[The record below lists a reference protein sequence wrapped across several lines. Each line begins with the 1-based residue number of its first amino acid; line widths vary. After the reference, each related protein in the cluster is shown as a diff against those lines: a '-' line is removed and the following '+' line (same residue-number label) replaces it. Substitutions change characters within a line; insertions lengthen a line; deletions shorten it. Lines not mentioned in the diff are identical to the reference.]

1 MLQSRTAA
9 CPSAKWNAAGLGL
22 ALFFS
27 SAHALADKVAVL
39 PFSAANSSATK
50 ADLGAARTATQSAVV
65 KVGHKEPTPSE
76 MLTAEMAVKDGV
88 ADTSDEYRAAGRAS
102 SSQWTVSARVDPR
115 SSGYRIELEV
125 CQVKSGRVESL
136 AREIDAPQA
145 VAQISEMLAI
155 LLRPEGI
162 ANADIAWARTAP
174 QLPPASP
181 APVALPAPAA
191 PGADPAPASPAP
203 LGTQQQPAAP
213 LAQGERYPFA
223 VGIGLGALAAFVRP
237 SNAQGN
243 ATSLFL
249 SGSLGYAIDAVP
261 GLELRADFGGAV
273 AGPQALMA
281 EAGARYLRVLEP
293 KLHIYAGPEVEIGG
307 FFTRG
312 ADKSG
317 RFLARGALVGGIGL
331 TERIA
336 VELSGDLA
344 VAPGG
349 AGTLVFGG
357 ASARGVFR
365 F

>member
-1 MLQSRTAA
+1 MRRKQSRRSVK
-9 CPSAKWNAAGLGL
+9 CLR
-22 ALFFS
+22 S
-27 SAHALADKVAVL
+27 SCA
-39 PFSAANSSATK
+39 PRGSPT
-50 ADLGAARTATQSAVV
+50 RTS
-65 KVGHKEPTPSE
+65 
-76 MLTAEMAVKDGV
+76 
-88 ADTSDEYRAAGRAS
+88 RGRARRRS
-102 SSQWTVSARVDPR
+102 FHPR
-115 SSGYRIELEV
+115 APPP
-125 CQVKSGRVESL
+125 SL
-136 AREIDAPQA
+136 F
-145 VAQISEMLAI
+145 
-155 LLRPEGI
+155 LRP
-162 ANADIAWARTAP
+162 
-174 QLPPASP
+174 
-181 APVALPAPAA
+181 
-191 PGADPAPASPAP
+191 
-203 LGTQQQPAAP
+203 P